1 MKYLDGNGLI
11 ILLIIEY
18 IIIAVVYGFEQNWG
32 KATYFLGAAII
43 SFGVLWM
50 K

>member
-1 MKYLDGNGLI
+1 MKFLSGNGLI

-18 IIIAVVYGFEQNWG
+18 IIIAVIYGFEGNWA
-32 KATYFLGAAII
+32 KATYFLGATII
-43 SFGVLWM
+43 SLGVLWM

>member
-1 MKYLDGNGLI
+1 MKYLSGNALI
-11 ILLIIEY
+11 ILLIVEY
-18 IIIAVVYGFEQNWG
+18 IIIAAVYGFEQNWG
-32 KATYFLGAAII
+32 KFTYFVGATII